1 VRSRDFYWML
11 ILIASLG
18 FLSFLGFNFW
28 KTLNSREEN
37 ALFALTPV
45 SSPVISSS
53 SLEEVKEEELFLVSY
68 PEEELTD
75 FRDLF
80 HSAVPATQ
88 EVEKEVVAVLPE
100 KSGEEVVYL
109 PSQEIASPQ
118 EEAEEESLPPV
129 HLQGVVVSGS
139 RQAVIVEVE
148 GKIQILTNE
157 KNLSSDVKLVK
168 VEDKEVILNYEGRE
182 ITLTLEK

>member
-1 VRSRDFYWML
+1 MRSRDFYWML

-18 FLSFLGFNFW
+18 FLAFLGFNFW
-28 KTLNSREEN
+28 KTLNSREESS
-37 ALFALTPV
+37 LFALTPV
-45 SSPVISSS
+45 SSPVISPA

-68 PEEELTD
+68 PEEELTG

-88 EVEKEVVAVLPE
+88 EVGKEVVAVLPE

-109 PSQEIASPQ
+109 PSQEIAPPQ
-118 EEAEEESLPPV
+118 EEAEEEPPPL

-148 GKIQILTNE
+148 GKIQVLTNE

-168 VEDKEVILNYEGRE
+168 VEDKEVILNHEGRE
-182 ITLTLEK
+182 ITLTFDK

>member
-1 VRSRDFYWML
+1 MRSRDFYWML

-109 PSQEIASPQ
+109 PSQEIAPPQ
-118 EEAEEESLPPV
+118 EEAEEEPPPL

-148 GKIQILTNE
+148 GKIQVLTNE